1 MSLRCP
7 GANLGTAGA
16 GPIRPVNLVEHLIEL
31 GTVVERRWRAAGHE
45 IATFPAIAEAAL
57 LEFQAARRDPIDP
70 SSDVAA
76 VVQWLGGATELPK
89 QNLTSRFSDFQLQVY
104 SDDRFVVEVLFW
116 TNGTTAIHQH
126 DFAGAFFVLAGSS
139 MHTLWRFELR
149 ERVSQALLVGE
160 LRETRVELLRVG
172 DVRPIAPGDEL
183 IHSLFHLD
191 RPSVTVVVRTHP
203 IPAAHPQYQYLRS
216 PSGSGL
222 GVDSASRPPPL
233 ARKLKCLDMLI
244 ATASPSLESFIRD
257 AIASEDA
264 FGAGVLLQTLRLRVR
279 DSARLDGVV
288 RLARARHGAIVDHLI
303 PAFAELERLQRIAAM
318 RSKFTDPE
326 LRFFLAVL
334 MNVTTRAR
342 ALALVRER
350 FPERDPAAL
359 VIGWVHRALAIE
371 PLLAGQPLD
380 RSALIALDMLLGGRS
395 VAEIAA
401 TRSHDPAAIADRCR
415 DLLRSPMLHVLFA

>member
-1 MSLRCP
+1 M
-7 GANLGTAGA
+7 
-16 GPIRPVNLVEHLIEL
+16 NLVEQLIQL
-31 GTVVERRWRAAGHE
+31 GAVVERRWRAAGHE
-45 IATFPAIAEAAL
+45 LATFPAIAEAAL
-57 LEFQAARRDPIDP
+57 LELQAARRDPIDP
-70 SSDVAA
+70 SSDIAA
-76 VVQWLGGATELPK
+76 VVQWLGGATQLPE
-89 QNLTSRFSDFQLQVY
+89 QNLASRFSDFQLQLY
-104 SDDRFVVEVLFW
+104 SDERFVVEVLFW

-139 MHTLWRFELR
+139 MHTLWGFELR
-149 ERVSQALLVGE
+149 ERVSQALLVGD
-160 LRETRVELLRVG
+160 LREFRVELLRVG

-233 ARKLKCLDMLI
+233 ARKLKCLGMLI
-244 ATASPSLESFIRD
+244 ETASPSLDSFVRD

-264 FGAGVLLQTLRLRVR
+264 FGAGILLQTLRLRVR
-279 DSARLDGVV
+279 DTSRLDGVV
-288 RLARARHGAIVDHLI
+288 RLARARHGAIVEQLI

-334 MNVTTRAR
+334 MNVTNRAR
-342 ALALVRER
+342 ALALIREG
-350 FPERDPAAL
+350 FPGRDPAAL
-359 VIGWVHRALAIE
+359 VTGWVQRALAIE
-371 PLLAGQPLD
+371 PMLAGQPLD
-380 RSALIALDMLLGGRS
+380 SSARFALGMLLGGCS
-395 VAEIAA
+395 TAEIVA

-415 DLLRSPMLHVLFA
+415 DLLRSPMLHVLFV